1 MNNSI
6 VKKLII
12 TSRNNEKLFHTF
24 FDRKKYDLDDNQWFM
39 EESLISLYGLPIWDT
54 MTIQQKYR
62 LSKLEASQI
71 IYTYAQ
77 SETIMC
83 HFMARHLL
91 DLPFA
96 SDNFTFLIREQVEE
110 YRHQD
115 MFIRALELL

>member
-1 MNNSI
+1 MF
-6 VKKLII
+6 VKQLIK
-12 TSRNNEKLFHTF
+12 TSRKNEILFHSF
-24 FDRKKYDLDDNQWFM
+24 FDRDNYDTNENQWFM
-39 EESLISLYGLPIWDT
+39 EESLISLYGLPIRDS
-54 MTIQQKYR
+54 MTNAQKHK

-83 HFMARHLL
+83 NFMARHLL

-96 SDNFTFLIREQVEE
+96 SDNFIFLVREQIEE

>member
-1 MNNSI
+1 MTTLI
-6 VKKLII
+6 QKLI
-12 TSRNNEKLFHTF
+12 TSSRNNEQLYHTF
-24 FDRKKYDLDDNQWFM
+24 FDRESYNVDDNQWFM
-39 EESLISLYGLPIWDT
+39 EESLISLYGLPVRDI
-54 MTIQQKYR
+54 MTIEQKYR

-83 HFMARHLL
+83 NFMARHLL
-91 DLPFA
+91 ELPFA
-96 SDNFTFLIREQVEE
+96 SDNFTFLVREQIEE

>member
-1 MNNSI
+1 VL
-6 VKKLII
+6 VKQLIKI
-12 TSRNNEKLFHTF
+12 SRNNEILFHKF
-24 FDRKKYDLDDNQWFM
+24 FDRDGYNLDANQWFM
-39 EESLISLYGLPIWDT
+39 EESLISLYGLPIRNT
-54 MTIQQKYR
+54 MTNEQKYQ
-62 LSKLEASQI
+62 LSKFEASQI

-83 HFMARHLL
+83 NFMARHLL

-96 SDNFTFLIREQVEE
+96 SDNFVFLIREQIEE